1 MFYRP
6 DENISTED
14 LVRGRYFVVFC
25 IQYFKP
31 LKFIPYCKWFIFN
44 RIFSECWIVMENK
57 CIRSYWPTTQFMLHN
72 IIIQVF
78 SLPVCSVW
86 GTVTS
91 CIKINR
97 NLKCNIGLPYN
108 SPPTACYSRFSR
120 PHFAHC
126 RSATRSRCRWR
137 SGWSN
142 LPCYPRHVT
151 WRWMVTSDAVYPMRP
166 WA

>member
-1 MFYRP
+1 M
-6 DENISTED
+6 
-14 LVRGRYFVVFC
+14 VYF
-25 IQYFKP
+25 QSYFFRMLNCYGKQMHSVI
-31 LKFIPYCKWFIFN
+31 LAYYTK
-44 RIFSECWIVMENK
+44 
-57 CIRSYWPTTQFMLHN
+57 FMLHN
-72 IIIQVF
+72 IMLQVF